1 MNSFAPATH
10 AYTIDGRPVPSVTQV
25 LRDLIPGWSASDW
38 HMQRGQAVHACA
50 ALIAQGKEFEHDP
63 AIDGQVRALRRF
75 FAEVKPVVC
84 AVEQHVYSRPYQY
97 GGTFDLL
104 TRYPVGQQGLMLV
117 DFKATLCPSVPYQLA
132 AYALAHSDPRLPI
145 AINIGC
151 GVEIHDDGTYKMS
164 ETYDLRRYKQGW
176 LSLLTA
182 YNIRRQCGIKTT
194 QEEEQ

>member
-1 MNSFAPATH
+1 MNSFDPATH

-75 FAEVKPVVC
+75 FAEVKPPVIVVEN
-84 AVEQHVYSRPYQY
+84 AVYSLAYQY
-97 GGTFDLL
+97 AGRFDLL
-104 TRYPVGQQGLMLV
+104 SVVKGV
-117 DFKATLCPSVPYQLA
+117 NCVIDFKSTLTPSVPYQCA
-132 AYALAHSDPRLPI
+132 AYSI
-145 AINIGC
+145 AWGESAGTSEPGAGL
-151 GVEIHDDGTYKMS
+151 GVQIHDDGTYKLS
-164 ETYDLRRYKQGW
+164 EVYSLRRYKQGW

-194 QEEEQ
+194 NEEAV